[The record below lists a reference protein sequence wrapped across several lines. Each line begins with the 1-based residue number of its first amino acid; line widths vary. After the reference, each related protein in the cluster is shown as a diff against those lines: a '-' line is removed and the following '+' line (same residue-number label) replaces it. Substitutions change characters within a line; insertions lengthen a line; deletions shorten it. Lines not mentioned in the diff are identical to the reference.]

1 MNKNLVIVLVGGF
14 VIALLVA
21 LIVKAGLSGGKDAG
35 AHILV
40 AARSLPAGHD
50 LTEKDVAWKK
60 WPKDSVTSAMIVKK
74 DATQTLASVAKGQL
88 RRDVAAGE
96 AVTSAAL
103 VSNSKGNVLSAVMDP
118 GMRAVAIKVKAESM
132 VGGFIAPGD
141 RVDVVMTYEVKGA
154 ELDNPDV
161 RRQVR
166 KYAAETVLENVR
178 VLAIDQVAKKDDDKA
193 KVGRTVTLEVDAKGA
208 ERLNL
213 ASVMADEGLILTLR
227 PLGDDVVSDK
237 KTKRITTDTEIS
249 SVLQEINRLSDQG
262 GGVTGPSNVVRV
274 YNGENI
280 QNMMVRGAPKM
291 EPQHN
296 VTPFIENNL
305 DLIPPPVP
313 VEQGGVTTPDMSPKD
328 HME

>member
-1 MNKNLVIVLVGGF
+1 MNKNIIIVLVGGF

-21 LIVKAGLSGGKDAG
+21 LIVKAGLSGGKDTSAQ
-35 AHILV
+35 ILV
-40 AARSLPAGHD
+40 AARNLPAGYD

-60 WPKDSVTSAMIVKK
+60 WPKESITAAMIIKK
-74 DATQTLASVAKGQL
+74 DANQTLGSVAKGQL
-88 RRDVAAGE
+88 RRDVGLGE
-96 AVTSAAL
+96 AVTTAAL
-103 VSNSKGNVLSAVMDP
+103 VTNGKGNVLAAVMDP

-178 VLAIDQVAKKDDDKA
+178 VLAIDQVAKKEDDKA

-213 ASVMADEGLILTLR
+213 ASAMADDGLTLTLR
-227 PLGDDVVSDK
+227 PLGDDVVSDPK
-237 KTKRITTDTEIS
+237 HKRITTDTEIS

-262 GGVTGPSNVVRV
+262 GGVAGPSNVVRV
-274 YNGENI
+274 YNGDNVQNMNVRGVPNI
-280 QNMMVRGAPKM
+280 QVQPVQQTQDTG
-291 EPQHN
+291 
-296 VTPFIENNL
+296 VITPSIP
-305 DLIPPPVP
+305 DLPL
-313 VEQGGVTTPDMSPKD
+313 KD
-328 HME
+328 HAE